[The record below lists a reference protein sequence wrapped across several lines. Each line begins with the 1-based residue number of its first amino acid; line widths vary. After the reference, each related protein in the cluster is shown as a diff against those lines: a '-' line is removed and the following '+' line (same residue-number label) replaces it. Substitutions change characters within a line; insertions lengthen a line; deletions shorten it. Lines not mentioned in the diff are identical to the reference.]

1 MTRDFH
7 LNDLQET
14 ARWLLENTAGSR
26 CFALYGDMGA
36 GKTTLVHALCA
47 VLHVHGNVSSP
58 TFSIIQEYADDQDQ
72 PVYHLDLYRI
82 SQEAEA
88 VAAGV
93 LDCIDSGDYCFIEWP
108 ERIEDLLGSNVVR
121 CQLSV
126 TGEQSR
132 RLVVS
137 R

>member
-7 LNDLQET
+7 LSELPET

-26 CFALYGDMGA
+26 CFALYGEMGA

-47 VLHVHGNVSSP
+47 VLQVRGNVSSP
-58 TFSIIQEYADDQDQ
+58 TFSIIQEYAGDQDQ
-72 PVYHLDLYRI
+72 PVYHLDLYRV
-82 SQEAEA
+82 SNEAEA

-93 LDCIDSGDYCFIEWP
+93 LDCIDHGDYCFIEWP
-108 ERIEDLLGSNVVR
+108 ERLEGLLGPDVVR
-121 CQLSV
+121 CRLSV
-126 TGEQSR
+126 TGDQSR
-132 RLVVS
+132 RLVIS